1 MIRKSL
7 LLLALLLASW
17 IVSAQSYLFKH
28 LEVSDGLSNNSV
40 NTIYK
45 DRDGFMWFGTTTGLN
60 RYDGYTFK
68 IYQHAENEPGSLP
81 DNYITDIVE
90 MPDGRFWI
98 NTARGYVLFDKE
110 RDYFITDVT
119 GFMKNLESWG
129 VPEQVFVDREGN
141 TWLSV
146 AGEGCYRYKE
156 GGKRLFFSYTEHS
169 LPEYG
174 VTQMAECSDG
184 ILLIYYT

>member
-1 MIRKSL
+1 MIRKNL
-7 LLLALLLASW
+7 LLFVLLLTSW
-17 IVSAQSYLFKH
+17 MVVAQSYQFKH

-40 NTIYK
+40 NTICK
-45 DRDGFMWFGTTTGLN
+45 DRDGFMWFGTATGLN

-68 IYQHAENEPGSLP
+68 IYQHAENDPESLP

-110 RDYFITDVT
+110 QDCFITDVT
-119 GFMKNLESWG
+119 GFMKNLESGG

-141 TWLSV
+141 TCLSV

-156 GGKRLFFSYTEHS
+156 GGKATFFRMWNIHCRSME
-169 LPEYG
+169 
-174 VTQMAECSDG
+174 
-184 ILLIYYT
+184 